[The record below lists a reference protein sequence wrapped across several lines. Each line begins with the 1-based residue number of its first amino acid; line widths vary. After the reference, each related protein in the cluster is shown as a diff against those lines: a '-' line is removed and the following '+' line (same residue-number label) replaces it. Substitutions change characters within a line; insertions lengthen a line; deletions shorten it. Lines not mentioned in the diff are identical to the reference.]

1 VKDTTKE
8 VEISDGEYMVK
19 LRHRFPMRKWLDTI
33 PCKLTMAQLVTL
45 CPSFGKKMAD
55 KIDDLSTRPTDVR
68 SVAVAWH
75 LPVTMHGHNLA
86 ALLDTGSSLT
96 LIGEDCA
103 NRLGLRPTECKPI
116 TMRMANDTKAIATK
130 YLPAACITVGNMQ
143 IPARVIIMP
152 GVSYDLLLGKD
163 FLSATRAVIGMEEN
177 TAKATLTWDGIQ
189 QTFSLTDDF
198 GEYGLVG
205 DVTEDTAEFE
215 MEENKKVIN
224 PQIIVSRSRGLIGN
238 CVYRIIS
245 ACQGIFR
252 GRRTTRDN
260 QKTIQF
266 RPKGANEDEKEKI
279 LDKIIRDLLETPVH
293 KPVWTLK
300 RNQTQYMQ
308 EQREQRQSEW
318 VATAPTGEERK
329 EDAIAI
335 KQGAQTKGYPGAQNW
350 NDGPKMSTNRT
361 DGHPGLATR
370 FRKAQDRQRHR
381 VIRASLSNTSTTD
394 GWRSQPSKS
403 DRGPLCAVS
412 FERRTEGLNCGRPTL
427 QPVERATPAKVRSP
441 VRGGHTGT
449 HSESTAVEKT
459 DSASESESSGS
470 GRCGET
476 MDTAESP
483 EDEGVGEDMMAK
495 AMKLEANERMRL
507 TKLPRYLRR
516 SAYVRSLIEDQ
527 LEDKVGKDAHQ
538 AFWKNKLQTALP
550 TLYDTNFGPEAET
563 CGVTHVIKATGR
575 PPKTRAYNLPPKEEE
590 VLRKEID
597 RMLAEGVIRP
607 AMSPYAAGLVL
618 VPKKNGKT
626 RVCTDYRK
634 LNEQTEKDAYPLPLM
649 EDLLEKIAG
658 HERYTTLDLDSGY
671 WQIPM
676 DPESISKTAFTCKF
690 GTFEYLRMPFGLTNA
705 PATFQ
710 RTMDE
715 ILDPFIREGLVV
727 VYLDD
732 ICIMSKK
739 AADHERDVMRVC
751 EKLAEHRMKLS
762 QEKCHFDQPSIAF
775 LGHKVDYHGIHTDA
789 EKCKS
794 YINWGTPKNTRDVR
808 AFMGAVGYYRRFIP
822 QFAEPVAIL
831 ARLLKKNERFEWKEE
846 HQTAMDKLKKYM
858 ANTPVLRPPDF
869 RKPFMIVTDASD
881 FAIGGAL
888 MQMHEGREHP
898 VRYWSRTLQPAERN
912 YHTTE
917 KEALAVVQCM
927 KQFRMYVL
935 GSKTVVYTDHQALKQ
950 VLTMPKPSGRVARWA
965 AALMEY
971 DFDIRHR
978 PGTKN
983 VLADSLSRDPALRSV
998 TVEVGDRDIDDL
1010 LVDVKK
1016 YLCGQG
1022 ELIAQPT
1029 GWSRRILKLAG
1040 KTYVKNNELYF
1051 RKSPTESVLAIIS
1064 KKRRRELLQEVH
1076 DGTGHFGEKTT
1087 LDFITNIAWWP
1098 EIRKDTLDYVQSCSI
1113 CQAYARLKKPEPA
1126 ISIPVEKLFERF
1138 ALDFVGPLPT
1148 TTSGNS
1154 YIIVATEAL
1163 TRWPIAKA
1171 VPCADADEAAKFFY
1185 EDIVLQ
1191 FGPPDTILTD
1201 RGTHFLNMTME
1212 RITEHLQT
1220 HHLRTTAYH
1229 PQANGMTE
1237 RFNGTLCAILSK
1249 ISEGNVDDWDLYIPA
1264 ALYAYRIRTHT
1275 ALGKSPFEAMYGQI
1289 PKLTNGELLGPES
1302 LDEDDR
1308 GNNQNNIQQRAR
1320 RPQIKKR
1327 SIFQKDQQVMWKVAL
1342 RRNKMEPALYGPYT
1356 ITSCG
1361 PNNTY
1366 IIANDDGVAERIL
1379 ISGDRLRLYKPRARS
1394 RKGGVCCAAVD
1405 QGT

>member
-1 VKDTTKE
+1 
-8 VEISDGEYMVK
+8 
-19 LRHRFPMRKWLDTI
+19 LDTI

-75 LPVTMHGHNLA
+75 LPVQMHGHSLA

-103 NRLGLRPTECKPI
+103 KRLGLRPTECKPI
-116 TMRMANDTKAIATK
+116 TMRMANDTKAIATQ
-130 YLPAACITVGNMQ
+130 YLPAACITIGNMQ

-163 FLSATRAVIGMEEN
+163 FLSATRAIIGMEED
-177 TAKATLTWDGIQ
+177 TAKATLTWDGMK
-189 QTFSLTDDF
+189 QTFNLTDDF

-205 DVTEDTAEFE
+205 EVTEDNATFE
-215 MEENKKVIN
+215 MEEQVIN
-224 PQIIVSRSRGLIGN
+224 SPITDSRRHGRIVH
-238 CVYRIIS
+238 CVYGVISTCRRIFG
-245 ACQGIFR
+245 AQ
-252 GRRTTRDN
+252 TPPET
-260 QKTIQF
+260 QKTLSF
-266 RPKGANEDEKEKI
+266 RPKGDTEEEK
-279 LDKIIRDLLETPVH
+279 DKIVDEIIRNLLMTPMH
-293 KPVWTLK
+293 KPVWTRK
-300 RNQTQYMQ
+300 EGHPQWVQQ
-308 EQREQRQSEW
+308 QREQSQEGC
-318 VATAPTGEERK
+318 VAMKPITEERN
-329 EDAIAI
+329 EEAISM
-335 KQGAQTKGYPGAQNW
+335 KQVAQTKGCPGSQYWKASPN
-350 NDGPKMSTNRT
+350 MSKKRT
-361 DGHPGLATR
+361 GGQSGSATR
-370 FRKAQDRQRHR
+370 FRKLQERQKQGARC
-381 VIRASLSNTSTTD
+381 ASFATTATTE
-394 GWRSQPSKS
+394 GWRAHPARANNDEGGITGFGDTGGGRLRIGLGMAQPSPILRKLS
-403 DRGPLCAVS
+403 
-412 FERRTEGLNCGRPTL
+412 
-427 QPVERATPAKVRSP
+427 
-441 VRGGHTGT
+441 RGGHKGNAAAQTSVRRT
-449 HSESTAVEKT
+449 NISER
-459 DSASESESSGS
+459 SASDNPAEERESSDGVSDS
-470 GRCGET
+470 GRRGET
-476 MDTAESP
+476 TEDSS
-483 EDEGVGEDMMAK
+483 EDEGEDMMVK
-495 AMKLEANERMRL
+495 TKELELNDRMRWL
-507 TKLPRYLRR
+507 RLPRYLRR

-527 LEDKVGKDAHQ
+527 QDEGNGEDAHQ
-538 AFWKNKLQTALP
+538 EAWKDKLKNAFP
-550 TLYDTNFGPEAET
+550 ILYDTNFGPLAET
-563 CGVTHVIKATGR
+563 CGVTHIINSAGR
-575 PPKTRAYNLPPKEEE
+575 PPKTRAYNLPPREEE
-590 VLRKEID
+590 ILRKEID
-597 RMLAEGVIRP
+597 KMLAEGVIRP
-607 AMSPYAAGLVL
+607 TASPYAAGLVL

-658 HERYTTLDLDSGY
+658 HERYTTLDLNSGY

-676 DPESISKTAFTCKF
+676 DPESINKTAFTCKF

-739 AADHERDVMRVC
+739 VADHEQDVMRVC
-751 EKLAEHRMKLS
+751 ERLAAHNMKLS
-762 QEKCHFDQPSIAF
+762 HDKCRFDQSSIAF
-775 LGHKVDYHGIHTDA
+775 LGHRVDYFGIHTDPS
-789 EKCKS
+789 KCQA

-822 QFAEPVAIL
+822 QFAEPVAVL
-831 ARLLKKNERFEWKEE
+831 AKLLKKNERFHWERE
-846 HQTAMDKLKKYM
+846 HQEAMDKLKKLM
-858 ANTPVLRPPDF
+858 ASAPVLRPPDF
-869 RKPFMIVTDASD
+869 TKPFLVVTDACD

-888 MQMHEGREHP
+888 MQVHNGREHP
-898 VRYWSRTLQPAERN
+898 IRYWSRTLQPAERN

-927 KQFRMYVL
+927 KQFRAYVL
-935 GSKTVVYTDHQALKQ
+935 GSKTTVFTDHQALKQ
-950 VLTMPKPSGRVARWA
+950 VLTAPRPSGRVARWA

-983 VLADSLSRDPALRSV
+983 CLADSLSRDPALRSV
-998 TVEVGDRDIDDL
+998 TVEIGERDIDDL

-1016 YLCGQG
+1016 YLCGHG
-1022 ELIAQPT
+1022 ELVTQPT
-1029 GWSRRILKLAG
+1029 GWSRKILKIAS
-1040 KTYVKNNELYF
+1040 KTYVKNNELYY
-1051 RKSPTESVLAIIS
+1051 RKNERESVPAIVS
-1064 KKRRRELLQEVH
+1064 RNRRTELLREVH

-1087 LDFITNIAWWP
+1087 LEFITGIAWWP
-1098 EIRKDTLDYVQSCSI
+1098 GIRKDTLDYVQSCDT

-1148 TTSGNS
+1148 TNNGNS

-1163 TRWPIAKA
+1163 TRWPVAKA
-1171 VPCADADEAAKFFY
+1171 VPSADADEAAKFFY

-1212 RITEHLQT
+1212 RITEHLRT

-1237 RFNGTLCAILSK
+1237 RFNGTLCTMLSK
-1249 ISEGNVDDWDLYIPA
+1249 MSESNADDWDLYIPA

-1289 PKLTNGELLGPES
+1289 PKLTNGALLGPDS
-1302 LDEDDR
+1302 FDEEER
-1308 GNNQNNIQQRAR
+1308 RNNQTEIQQRAR
-1320 RPQIKKR
+1320 RPQVKKK
-1327 SIFQKDQQVMWKVAL
+1327 SIFAQGQQVLWKVAL

-1356 ITSCG
+1356 VTSCG

-1379 ISGDRLRLYKPRARS
+1379 ISGDRLRPYKQRA
-1394 RKGGVCCAAVD
+1394 
-1405 QGT
+1405 